1 MSARF
6 PALTSCRATVGFRG
20 VRGDTAL
27 SYDSGHLYV
36 AEAGR
41 GDEKCLGE
49 GPDGGFALHGE
60 LRGVETFAPPEAGEP
75 TTPPW
80 NKLVKITH
88 GKARPFAVFPDHDKN
103 QGVRLRLVDRGP

>member
-27 SYDSGHLYV
+27 SYDSGHLYA

-41 GDEKCLGE
+41 GG
-49 GPDGGFALHGE
+49 
-60 LRGVETFAPPEAGEP
+60 ETFAPPEAGVP

-80 NKLVKITH
+80 NKLVKIAH
-88 GKARPFAVFPDHDKN
+88 GKARPFAVFPDHDRN
-103 QGVRLRLVDRGP
+103 QGVRLRLVDHGT